1 MFLSIKNEMTDELQ
15 VIVGS
20 FLWGGSKT
28 KNKKR
33 ESLEGTTDSD
43 HHTVDNQA
51 ALNSLPPNQ
60 NLTPTSSVGGV
71 WPASR
76 ALDMRNT
83 HVDID
88 LMRG

>member
-1 MFLSIKNEMTDELQ
+1 MMRDSQ

-28 KNKKR
+28 KNKKGEAQEGAR
-33 ESLEGTTDSD
+33 ESD
-43 HHTVDNQA
+43 HQTAENPVTPA
-51 ALNSLPPNQ
+51 SVPPSQ
-60 NLTPTSSVGGV
+60 NLTPTSSVGA

-76 ALDMRNT
+76 PVDIRNT
-83 HVDID
+83 HMDID

>member
-1 MFLSIKNEMTDELQ
+1 M
-15 VIVGS
+15 GS

-28 KNKKR
+28 KNSKR
-33 ESLEGTTDSD
+33 QEPIEAPTDSD
-43 HHTVDNQA
+43 HQEADNPLA
-51 ALNSLPPNQ
+51 MNSIPQNQ
-60 NLTPTSSVGGV
+60 NLTPTSSVGI

-76 ALDMRNT
+76 ALDMRNA